1 MQNSTNCALNG
12 SISSDSPDFGKRCN
26 MSRADWE
33 FTELK
38 SYSIVTQFDIV
49 CDKTPLVHLGSS
61 LIFVSWAVGAVILGW
76 ISDRFGRRWTT
87 LSCSGAVMLL
97 GFISAFSPSFEF
109 YIAMRVIMGFVIVGN
124 IVYPFIIISEYVG
137 PKRRAF
143 AGMTI
148 WFAASASIIVLGVV
162 AIFVR
167 TWKELTIICTAP
179 FLMTLLFYRLV
190 PESARWLI
198 VNGKPEELVEILTR
212 IAKMNGKEVPAIG
225 NIEVTKEPTEG
236 LKHFIYLFTP
246 KQIAISSLVQGFAWV
261 VNGLV
266 YYGVSFAADDLGGS
280 MYRDFLL
287 STLAG
292 ICAAFAYSYF
302 SDRLGRKKTVIV
314 PMVIAGVACIAVSF
328 ISKEYAVTRVV
339 LGIIG
344 KFCITLSFDAI
355 YTWSLELYPTTIRGV
370 GMGYLQ
376 IAARIGSAL
385 APWIAKQLKVVNES
399 LPFALMGGMSFISAL
414 FLLVLPETVNEKTRE
429 TIEDQLEGNASKKA
443 EYEKEVMVLENKIKV

>member
-1 MQNSTNCALNG
+1 MDCKPKASLKLDDILPLIGEFGKFQILFDIVLCFMQAPGIMLLFLPYFSQHSPSWRCMQNSTNCALNG

-76 ISDRFGRRWTT
+76 ISD
-87 LSCSGAVMLL
+87 
-97 GFISAFSPSFEF
+97 
-109 YIAMRVIMGFVIVGN
+109 
-124 IVYPFIIISEYVG
+124 
-137 PKRRAF
+137 
-143 AGMTI
+143 
-148 WFAASASIIVLGVV
+148 
-162 AIFVR
+162 
-167 TWKELTIICTAP
+167 
-179 FLMTLLFYRLV
+179 RLV